1 MGKARRAS
9 DAAKIGKRISVKI
22 NSSLKN
28 ETITGRLLAV
38 ESTDGS
44 LVLSDAERERRT
56 KSSNSLQRSYLGFVV
71 IRGSQ
76 ILSISSGGGLLE
88 GGTTSNNNS
97 NSSTSILGGADH
109 LDTNLVSSNTTNRN
123 NNSNSNTTNQQ
134 QTTINNQ
141 GKASSTKIDY
151 SKMMKG
157 TGKN

>member
-38 ESTDGS
+38 ENTDGS
-44 LVLSDAERERRT
+44 LVLSDAERERKT

-76 ILSISSGGGLLE
+76 ILSISSSSGGG
-88 GGTTSNNNS
+88 
-97 NSSTSILGGADH
+97 NSSSSILGGADH
-109 LDTNLVSSNTTNRN
+109 LDTNLVSNTTANRN
-123 NNSNSNTTNQQ
+123 NNSNQ
-134 QTTINNQ
+134 QTSSTTNQ
-141 GKASSTKIDY
+141 GKASSTTKIDY
-151 SKMMKG
+151 SRMMKG